1 MLYCKS
7 CNLFL
12 IEFYFEAVDFF
23 FKLRTFLKKNF
34 FSPPFTA
41 YNQKELAEKI
51 REGKYR
57 RIPYRYSEDLNT
69 LLSRMLNL
77 KVEILKLAFVA
88 ILMLSADV
96 TPAWCLSGHI
106 IVTLSHGVQ
115 DYLRPSVES
124 ILQSRLL
131 ADAVAEEKAA
141 QVRLRRK
148 SAESAPLG
156 KPAEPTSMTAPE
168 LRLREQAVQE
178 REKALKEREERLERK
193 AFISAS

>member
-1 MLYCKS
+1 M
-7 CNLFL
+7 CNTY
-12 IEFYFEAVDFF
+12 IYF
-23 FKLRTFLKKNF
+23 F

-57 RIPYRYSEDLNT
+57 RIPYRYSEELNT
-69 LLSRMLNL
+69 LLSKMLNL
-77 KVEILKLAFVA
+77 KVEILKLASCCRLNAVSRCYRQPGVSVD
-88 ILMLSADV
+88 ISRSLS
-96 TPAWCLSGHI
+96 
-106 IVTLSHGVQ
+106 GVQ

-131 ADAVAEEKAA
+131 ADAVTEEEKRA

-168 LRLREQAVQE
+168 LRLREQAVQQ

-193 AFISAS
+193 AFISES